1 MRLLVHPDSMSGPD
15 QNLSHQPPFDRHY
28 QLPDTTSMN
37 PNPTQPAYGAQAPVH
52 TQQTAALSDQQQQY
66 LLNAQR
72 ERHHY
77 ESQVPQ
83 RNDSIQQDYFPPRA
97 QALPTRPAHISSTY
111 AHMQSDL
118 PRQGAGV
125 HQVWNSRSGIH
136 PNTYNL
142 GAQSWASQNVTD
154 STAQQQ
160 HSAQQQQQQQAQ
172 AAYLTPPGLS
182 RPTFAHVDF
191 PTPGSTPGIYTP
203 RTPHDY
209 SPLPTPIARPRSG
222 PYGEPGPSSVIAAAP
237 RRRSSGKDE
246 FDGPHQFLPK
256 PEDAHLEVIESQLI
270 PLTISLQAEEQDD
283 VLTKVNDCLSKCA
296 FDFVAKY
303 QFPIPI
309 EADKRPVRVPGDRE
323 WTEWCHLLKRLATKR
338 RIPMRVLWNGQ
349 IKQLVTVLENS
360 LEMRHAAKH
369 QSRPLKDDRNV
380 LQLISAGLQVAKMLK
395 DTQAMIFLDELYIQT
410 ERTIRKRIGNE

>member
-1 MRLLVHPDSMSGPD
+1 MRVLLSPDSTSGPESI
-15 QNLSHQPPFDRHY
+15 LSHRPAFDQFDQRFAHH
-28 QLPDTTSMN
+28 QHPSTSSMN
-37 PNPTQPAYGAQAPVH
+37 PNSAQSAYGAQAPV

-66 LLNAQR
+66 LMNAQR
-72 ERHHY
+72 DRQPY
-77 ESQVPQ
+77 ESHMPT
-83 RNDSIQQDYFPPRA
+83 RNDSIQQTDYFPPTRT
-97 QALPTRPAHISSTY
+97 QVLTSRPAQYNPSSY
-111 AHMQSDL
+111 SQMHAQSDQH
-118 PRQGAGV
+118 RQGGGG
-125 HQVWNSRSGIH
+125 HQVWNSRSGI
-136 PNTYNL
+136 PPTYNL
-142 GAQSWASQNVTD
+142 AAQSWAPNQVD
-154 STAQQQ
+154 
-160 HSAQQQQQQQAQ
+160 SAQQQQQTQQQ
-172 AAYLTPPGLS
+172 SYLTPPGLS
-182 RPTFAHVDF
+182 RPTFANVDF

-256 PEDAHLEVIESQLI
+256 PEDAHLETTESQLI

-395 DTQAMIFLDELYIQT
+395 DPQAMIFLDELYIQT